1 MSLHRAPV
9 SAVARPK
16 SYEWDVPVA
25 ALERWEP
32 SPQAAEA
39 SDANT
44 ISIFDVIG
52 EDFWTGGGFT
62 AKRAAAAL
70 RAIGPNPV
78 AVNINSPGGDMF
90 EGLAIYNLLASHPA
104 EVTVNVMG
112 FAASAASII
121 AMAGDRVVM
130 APGSMIMIHRAWGIA
145 VGNTHDFADSAAL
158 FQTFDSAMADVY
170 AGRTGLET
178 DELMSM
184 LDGPSKAS
192 DGTWMSADEAID
204 KNFADEKANFAQKA
218 GSKAELPSHVLAM
231 RKIEKALASA
241 GLPRRTRSQLLNDIR
256 GTRDAATDATRDAGD
271 KQAHADFSALKD
283 ALNGTIKSLRKG

>member
-1 MSLHRAPV
+1 
-9 SAVARPK
+9 
-16 SYEWDVPVA
+16 
-25 ALERWEP
+25 
-32 SPQAAEA
+32 
-39 SDANT
+39 
-44 ISIFDVIG
+44 
-52 EDFWTGGGFT
+52 
-62 AKRAAAAL
+62 
-70 RAIGPNPV
+70 
-78 AVNINSPGGDMF
+78 
-90 EGLAIYNLLASHPA
+90 
-104 EVTVNVMG
+104 
-112 FAASAASII
+112 
-121 AMAGDRVVM
+121 MAGDKVVM

-170 AGRTGLET
+170 AGRTGLEA

-204 KNFADEKANFAQKA
+204 KNFADEKASFAQKGGA
-218 GSKAELPSHVLAM
+218 KAELPSHVLAM